1 MKLPKVK
8 QLFKALAITSVLV
21 VAVPHISSAI
31 SMQFSTRE
39 GTRNPSYTV
48 SEEAVAEVSKEIER
62 ADLRNKDSVMEL
74 AETINDFG
82 NATVEENRDLDQF
95 QKASLVRVVDGDT
108 IIVDIYAD
116 ACGNKD
122 HEYSVRMIG
131 IDTPESVAPEEYL
144 ARTGKENSEE
154 GKEASEYTKELL
166 DNLDFVYLQQDVSDT
181 DRYGRLLRYVWIEV
195 PFDDMDIEE
204 VSTQMVNGILLREGV
219 AEPVV
224 YKPDVKHAEQFE
236 QIASESEAEIGG

>member
-21 VAVPHISSAI
+21 MAVPQISSAI
-31 SMQFSTRE
+31 SLQFSTKD
-39 GTRNPSYTV
+39 GVRNPSYEV
-48 SEEAVAEVSKEIER
+48 NEERVAEVSQYIKDTDLKNKE
-62 ADLRNKDSVMEL
+62 SVSEL
-74 AETINDFG
+74 AETIEEFG
-82 NATVEENRDLDQF
+82 EATASENEDLDQF

-116 ACGNKD
+116 SCGNKD

-144 ARTGKENSEE
+144 AKTGKENTNE
-154 GKEASEYTKELL
+154 GKEASEYTKDLL
-166 DNLDFVYLQQDVSDT
+166 DNLEFVYLQQDVSDT

-204 VSTQMVNGILLREGV
+204 VSTQMVNGILLKEGV
-219 AEPVV
+219 AEPAM

-236 QIASESEAEIGG
+236 QIASENDTEIGG